1 MLYLS
6 FINSRYDENDAVNV
20 NAHINNHSSSNTKQ
34 LNYEISFVRKYLT
47 NIFSSFFIQ
56 NLWDL
61 LNGLSFLSAL
71 ALISIS
77 MPSSDVSKKL
87 MSQILD
93 FVFMNCLMTDRWLD
107 PLLFHKDFFDEAYN

>member
-1 MLYLS
+1 MLTQTITQVLTP
-6 FINSRYDENDAVNV
+6 
-20 NAHINNHSSSNTKQ
+20 SSLIMK
-34 LNYEISFVRKYLT
+34 LAF
-47 NIFSSFFIQ
+47 SFFIQ

-77 MPSSDVSKKL
+77 MPSSDISKKL

-107 PLLFHKDFFDEAYN
+107 PLLFHKDFLDEA